1 MPIYEYRC
9 AKCHRVS
16 EFLVGVGQEETE
28 IKCRYCG
35 SKELNKMISAT
46 FVSSGRHIIG
56 SQHGKAC
63 CGRDERCD
71 KPLCSDDGTCKR

>member
-9 AKCHRVS
+9 TKCDKIS

-28 IKCRYCG
+28 IKCKHCG
-35 SKELNKMISAT
+35 SSEMTRIISAT
-46 FVSSGRHIIG
+46 FVSSGKGIIG
-56 SQHGKAC
+56 SQHGKTC

-71 KPLCSDDGTCKR
+71 TPPCSDDGTCRR

>member
-9 AKCHRVS
+9 AKCSKVS

-28 IKCRYCG
+28 IKCKYCG
-35 SKELNKMISAT
+35 SEEMTRMISAP
-46 FVSSGRHIIG
+46 FVSIGKGIVG
-56 SQHGKAC
+56 SQHGETC

-71 KPLCSDDGTCKR
+71 KPPCSADGACKR